1 MLPPKLTSL
10 FIQLHHTRGRTE
22 DQEHVYQELSWVA
35 HALDGPKVQDFAA
48 GTQPTV
54 ATVDALIMQM
64 NVDTPGGRAHP
75 IAVDPRPKQCPN
87 GPSCGL
93 LRP

>member
-10 FIQLHHTRGRTE
+10 FVQLHHTRGRTE
-22 DQEHVYQELSWVA
+22 DQEHVYRELSWVA
-35 HALDGPKVQDFAA
+35 HALDGPKAQGFAA

-54 ATVDALIMQM
+54 AAVDAVVMRLK
-64 NVDTPGGRAHP
+64 VDTPGGSAHP
-75 IAVDPRPKQCPN
+75 VAVDPRAKQCPK

-93 LRP
+93 LGP